1 MTLGGI
7 LVGIAMLI
15 LSTVVVLDPI
25 LKEGRRR
32 EAGKGQ
38 ERPSPPREL
47 EILQAIKDLDFDY
60 QTGKVEEADYERLRK
75 ALVLEAAQLLQ
86 AAEQREAEL
95 ERALE
100 EAIAR
105 KRLGPKARVEG
116 GRAIEA
122 NPGPPAAQAEAGPA
136 TRFCTSC
143 GNRLL
148 EGDRFCDRCGHPA
161 EGGGPP

>member
-1 MTLGGI
+1 MSLGAV

-32 EAGKGQ
+32 EAGKRQ
-38 ERPSPPREL
+38 DRPSPPREL

-75 ALVLEAAQLLQ
+75 ALVLEAAQRLQ
-86 AAEQREAEL
+86 AAEERQAEL

-105 KRLGPKARVEG
+105 KRVRPRE
-116 GRAIEA
+116 RAGAGTKDDA
-122 NPGPPAAQAEAGPA
+122 NPGPGAELPKPAPAAQ
-136 TRFCTSC
+136 FCTSC
-143 GNRLL
+143 GNRLAQ
-148 EGDRFCDRCGHPA
+148 GDRFCNRCGHPA
-161 EGGGPP
+161 AGGGPP